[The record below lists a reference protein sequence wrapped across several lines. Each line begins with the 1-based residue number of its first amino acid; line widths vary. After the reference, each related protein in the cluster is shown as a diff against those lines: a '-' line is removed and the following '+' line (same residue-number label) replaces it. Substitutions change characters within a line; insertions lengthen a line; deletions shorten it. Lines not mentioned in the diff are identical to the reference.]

1 MLTFHRKI
9 VFTAS
14 LLVTITSSSFA
25 FESCPEPY
33 NSATWHNCIG
43 SLTLLEGM
51 TLVNTGDFYEGEWRN
66 GKPHGRGKVTFPET
80 GGYYI
85 GNLKDGLAH
94 GKGTLVDT
102 HYKYV
107 GEWKNDKRNGF
118 GKAILTD
125 QIYEGEWKN
134 DTLHGYGT
142 VTFTNG
148 NKYVGE
154 WKNDKR
160 NGYGTDTSL
169 NGNKYVG
176 EWKNDKQNGFG
187 TFTEFNGYKYVGEWK
202 NGQRNGKGTH
212 TWTNGNKYVGQSKN
226 DKRTGFG
233 TSYHADGR
241 TYVGEHNQNQITGI
255 GKATLLDGSIL
266 EGYFVEG
273 MLKKPIGSPLK
284 LGFNSRPIID
294 KIDIQIKLSN
304 IGFYKSKIDG
314 LYGPATKAALINW
327 NNQILEKSENDL
339 KSTSSVEHL
348 LTSITS
354 PTTLTKQKNNVTIF
368 DLLGA
373 FAEGYNAVDQGFQG
387 SSTPPVATQT
397 CFKTGDYRSGF
408 NKICNYDCLGS
419 AYAMTISST
428 SLCPLMVN
436 R

>member
-85 GNLKDGLAH
+85 GSLKDGLAH
-94 GKGTLVDT
+94 GKGTLVGT
-102 HYKYV
+102 HS
-107 GEWKNDKRNGF
+107 
-118 GKAILTD
+118 
-125 QIYEGEWKN
+125 
-134 DTLHGYGT
+134 
-142 VTFTNG
+142 
-148 NKYVGE
+148 KYVGE

-187 TFTEFNGYKYVGEWK
+187 TFTDLNGYKYVGEWK